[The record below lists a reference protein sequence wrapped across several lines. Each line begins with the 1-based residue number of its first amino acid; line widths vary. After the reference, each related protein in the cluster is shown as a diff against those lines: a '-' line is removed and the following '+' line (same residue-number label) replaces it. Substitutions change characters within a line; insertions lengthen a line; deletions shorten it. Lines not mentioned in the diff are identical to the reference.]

1 MKTLRAFLIVGCVAC
16 CAALNCGSLWAQEPA
31 SLVANG
37 DFGEGVGGWYV
48 AESEQCVPK
57 VVDAQAPGY
66 RRALQVTLKPTP
78 GAPAW
83 SIVLNQVVDAALT
96 QDEPLVL
103 RFWGRSPQGCRL
115 NAYMEQREAP
125 NAKSVGGTA
134 KLTPEW
140 TQYEFTGK
148 AAQSFAAGQAQVVF
162 HLSYDPGVIEL
173 TGIRLFNPNA
183 KPEPAGERATVD
195 SPVSMIGNGDF
206 SAPLAGTWD
215 VGDGVRLRTE
225 LVDAQVDKY
234 ARAARL
240 QVDPPAD
247 AQPWSVGFGQKCT
260 APVRRG
266 DAVYF
271 RAWMRSPDKV
281 RASFIWEM
289 TAAPNT
295 KGISQQVRLTPEWK
309 EYRFV
314 GRAPQSFAAG
324 ETQAK
329 WFLGYDKGTVE
340 IAGVR
345 VENYGPAQGH
355 TFDETRDYWGGRE
368 FSDAWKADA
377 LARIE
382 KIRKG
387 DLTVRVLDADGKPVP
402 DAEVKVEQQRHY
414 FRFGTAA
421 PAGRLVDTSNPDSVR
436 FQQEVARLFN
446 TVTFEN
452 DLKWPG
458 IGDGKLTTVERAIE
472 WLRAHDI
479 DVRGHCLLWGSY
491 KHLPPSVRDLRGAS
505 LLDACRQHV
514 ADYAG
519 RMAGKLY
526 LWDVVN
532 EAGSNVEV
540 WDNIGW
546 ENFPK
551 SFEWARA
558 ADPNVKLCYN
568 DYAIVT
574 DDRNYTAKVAARV
587 KLLLDAGV
595 PLDVLGIQAHMGTPL
610 VPLDVVLQRIDEWA
624 KFGKDLE
631 ITEYDVGV
639 PDDRIHG
646 EYSRDFMIA
655 CFSHPSIK
663 SFIMWGFWEG
673 AHWRSREGGAMI
685 RRDWTRRPA
694 CQYYEDLVFNQWWT
708 RWSGKSGADG
718 TAALRAFYG
727 RQKVTVTAGDRTAEA
742 TVELVPGGAGTVDV
756 QLK

>member
-1 MKTLRAFLIVGCVAC
+1 MTKCVAC
-16 CAALNCGSLWAQEPA
+16 CLALGCGLSWAQEPA
-31 SLVANG
+31 NLVPNG
-37 DFGEGVGGWYV
+37 DFAQGIGDWGLGM
-48 AESEQCVPK
+48 SERCIPK
-57 VVDAQAPGY
+57 VVDAQVPGY
-66 RRALQVTLKPTP
+66 HKALQVTLQPKA
-78 GAPAW
+78 GDPAW
-83 SIVLNQVVDAALT
+83 AIVLHQPLDAELAKE
-96 QDEPLVL
+96 EPLVL
-103 RFWGRSPQGCRL
+103 RFWGRSPQQCRL
-115 NAYMEQREAP
+115 NAYVEQREAP
-125 NAKSVGGTA
+125 NAKSVGGTV
-134 KLTPEW
+134 KLTPQW
-140 TQYEFTGK
+140 AQYEFTGK
-148 AAQSFAAGQAQVVF
+148 ATQKFAPGQAQVVF

-173 TGIRLFNPNA
+173 TGVRLFDPNA
-183 KPEPAGERATVD
+183 KPEPPGERATVD
-195 SPVSMIGNGDF
+195 KPVSMIANGDF

-225 LVDAQVDKY
+225 LVDAQVDRY
-234 ARAARL
+234 TRAVRL
-240 QVDPPAD
+240 QVNPPPD
-247 AQPWSVGFGQKCT
+247 GEPWSVGFGQKCT

-271 RAWMRSPDKV
+271 RAWMRSPDRV
-281 RASFIWEM
+281 RTSFIWEM
-289 TAAPNT
+289 AAAPNT
-295 KGISQQVRLTPEWK
+295 KGISQPVRLTPEWK

-314 GRAPQSFAAG
+314 GRAMQSFAAG

-345 VENYGPAQGH
+345 VENYGAAQGYA
-355 TFDETRDYWGGRE
+355 FDETRDYWAGRE
-368 FSDAWKADA
+368 HSDAWKSEA

-387 DLTVRVLDADGKPVP
+387 DLTVRVVDAAGIPIP
-402 DAEVKVEQQRHY
+402 GAEVKVEQQRHY

-421 PAGRLVDTSNPDSVR
+421 PAARLVDTINPDNVR
-436 FQQEVARLFN
+436 FQHEVLRLFN

-452 DLKWPG
+452 DLKWPA
-458 IGDGKLTTVERAIE
+458 IGDGNLTMVQRAVE

-514 ADYAG
+514 TDYAS
-519 RMAGKLY
+519 RMAGKVY

-546 ENFPK
+546 ENFPQA
-551 SFEWARA
+551 FVWARA

-574 DDRNYTAKVAARV
+574 DDRKYTAKVAACV
-587 KLLLDAGV
+587 KMLLDARV

-610 VPLDVVLQRIDEWA
+610 VPIDVVLQRIDEWA

-639 PDDRIHG
+639 PDDQVHG
-646 EYSRDFMIA
+646 EYSRDFLIA
-655 CFSHPSIK
+655 SFSHPAVK

-673 AHWRSREGGAMI
+673 SHWRSREGGAMI
-685 RRDWTRRPA
+685 RRDWTKRPA
-694 CQYYEDLVFNQWWT
+694 CEYYEDLVFNQWWT
-708 RWSGKSGADG
+708 RWNGKTGTDGA
-718 TAALRAFYG
+718 AALRAFYG
-727 RQKVTVTAGDRTAEA
+727 RHKVTATAGGKTAEA
-742 TVELVPGGAGTVDV
+742 TVELVPGGPGTVDV
-756 QLK
+756 VLK